1 MCASVCIEVVVKTSF
16 SFKKKLLY
24 TQLYANL
31 AKKKGGKQILDCH

>member
-1 MCASVCIEVVVKTSF
+1 MRASVCIEDVVKISF

-24 TQLYANL
+24 TQLHANL